1 MVKIDLARSYFAQ
14 HREAILADWFEL
26 LRIPSIGTDRQRL
39 RECAQCAAWL
49 KRYLRPLGFEADIR
63 LTNGQPV
70 LLAERPGKVGAPV
83 VLFYGH
89 YDVQPADPLELWKS
103 DPFAPEL
110 RDGRVY
116 ARGASDNKGQLFAFL
131 QGVAALFDAGVEL
144 PTIRLVF
151 DGEEES
157 GSGGLLA
164 NLTAWRQNLQADV
177 MMVGDVG
184 VHESGRAAI
193 IVGLRGIVHL
203 TVTLRG
209 APRDL
214 HSGTHGGVAPNAAAG
229 MARLL
234 ASLHDEHGRIV
245 VSGFLERVV
254 PPSPEEL
261 KFAHVEPFDAER
273 YEREIGV
280 APAGGEAG
288 VPVVERKSFRP
299 TIDVNGIHSGYGG
312 PGSKTVLPSVAVAK
326 LSARLCPDQSPRES
340 SEQIMEH
347 LRAHCPPGLIL
358 EFSEITGGA
367 PALRLPVQTPLMRMA
382 AEVLTQIDPHGPV
395 FQWMGA
401 SIPVIGALRDVS
413 GASPLLVGFSREE
426 DSIHAPNESFGLEQ
440 FQNDMA
446 YTCLML
452 DALAG
457 NV

>member
-131 QGVAALFDAGVEL
+131 QGVAALFEAGVEL

-203 TVTLRG
+203 TVPCAARHATFIPVRMAVWRQTLRP
-209 APRDL
+209 AWPACWPAC
-214 HSGTHGGVAPNAAAG
+214 TMNTAG
-229 MARLL
+229 
-234 ASLHDEHGRIV
+234 SW
-245 VSGFLERVV
+245 
-254 PPSPEEL
+254 
-261 KFAHVEPFDAER
+261 
-273 YEREIGV
+273 
-280 APAGGEAG
+280 
-288 VPVVERKSFRP
+288 
-299 TIDVNGIHSGYGG
+299 
-312 PGSKTVLPSVAVAK
+312 
-326 LSARLCPDQSPRES
+326 CPDFWNASCR
-340 SEQIMEH
+340 
-347 LRAHCPPGLIL
+347 
-358 EFSEITGGA
+358 
-367 PALRLPVQTPLMRMA
+367 
-382 AEVLTQIDPHGPV
+382 PHRR
-395 FQWMGA
+395 
-401 SIPVIGALRDVS
+401 S
-413 GASPLLVGFSREE
+413 
-426 DSIHAPNESFGLEQ
+426 
-440 FQNDMA
+440 
-446 YTCLML
+446 
-452 DALAG
+452 
-457 NV
+457 